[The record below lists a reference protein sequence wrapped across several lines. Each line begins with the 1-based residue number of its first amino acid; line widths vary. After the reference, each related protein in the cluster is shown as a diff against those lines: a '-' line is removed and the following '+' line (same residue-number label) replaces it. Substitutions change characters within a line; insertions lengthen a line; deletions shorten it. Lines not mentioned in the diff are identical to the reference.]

1 MGRPIN
7 WFVVLIS
14 ICLLFANTTLTGRG
28 IGGDH
33 SASGDSPSAAEALLR
48 RALADVGTTYVAR
61 PAVVVTLDDA
71 LPESAALRERRSS
84 RYLAHLDERVV
95 ASTAPR
101 HAAQTG
107 DWNTVASSDPFEFVE
122 ALDDERPV
130 VTRVR

>member
-28 IGGDH
+28 IGGDY
-33 SASGDSPSAAEALLR
+33 SAPGDSPSSAEALLR
-48 RALADVGTTYVAR
+48 KALADVGTTYVAR

-71 LPESAALRERRSS
+71 LPESAALQQHRAFK
-84 RYLAHLDERVV
+84 YLAHLDDRVA
-95 ASTAPR
+95 ASTATR
-101 HAAQTG
+101 HATQTS

>member
-1 MGRPIN
+1 MGRPID

-14 ICLLFANTTLTGRG
+14 ICVLLANTTLTGRG
-28 IGGDH
+28 IDGDY
-33 SASGDSPSAAEALLR
+33 SAPGDSPPAADALLR
-48 RALADVGTTYVAR
+48 KALADVGTTFVAK

-71 LPESAALRERRSS
+71 LPESAALQERRSFK
-84 RYLAHLDERVV
+84 YLAHLDDRVA
-95 ASTAPR
+95 ASTAT
-101 HAAQTG
+101 AQTG

>member
-28 IGGDH
+28 IGGDY
-33 SASGDSPSAAEALLR
+33 SAPGDSPSADEVLLR
-48 RALADVGTTYVAR
+48 KALADVGTTYVAR

-71 LPESAALRERRSS
+71 LPESSALQQRRAFKH
-84 RYLAHLDERVV
+84 LAHLDDRVA
-95 ASTAPR
+95 ASTATR
-101 HAAQTG
+101 HATQTS
-107 DWNTVASSDPFEFVE
+107 DWDTVASSDPFEFVE